1 MSLEIDF
8 GPMLK
13 TLNDLGSDL
22 TDKKIVQ
29 PMRENMAAG
38 KVATVALSRV
48 DTHTMEK
55 SVYYRVTAQPDRIV
69 GEVGVTAQAEDGYPY
84 PARQHEDLTLENGP
98 KSELKPDYDGM
109 PVGPKFLSR
118 PFEKYHD
125 KFVENLA
132 DGVNKAI
139 EEAMRR

>member
-13 TLNDLGSDL
+13 TLNELGGDL
-22 TDKKIVQ
+22 TDKNVKRS
-29 PMRENMAAG
+29 MTENMADL

-55 SVYYRVTAQPDRIV
+55 SVYYRVTAEPGRIV

-118 PFEKYHD
+118 PAEKYHD
-125 KFVENLA
+125 KYVENLA
-132 DGVNKAI
+132 DGVSKAI

>member
-13 TLNDLGSDL
+13 TLNELGGDL
-22 TDKKIVQ
+22 TDKNVKRS
-29 PMRENMAAG
+29 MTENMADL

-48 DTHTMEK
+48 DTHTTEK
-55 SVYYRVTAQPDRIV
+55 SVYYRVTAQPGRIV

-84 PARQHEDLTLENGP
+84 PARQHEDLTLQNGP

-118 PFEKYHD
+118 PAEKYHD
-125 KFVENLA
+125 KYVDNLA
-132 DGVNKAI
+132 GGVSKAI